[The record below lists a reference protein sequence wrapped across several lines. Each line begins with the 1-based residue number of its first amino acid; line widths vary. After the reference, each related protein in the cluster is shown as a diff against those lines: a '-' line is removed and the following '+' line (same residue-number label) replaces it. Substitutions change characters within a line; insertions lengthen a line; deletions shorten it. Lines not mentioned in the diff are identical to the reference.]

1 MRQLYPRQW
10 WSDIDRVMRQMS
22 PTAAARVQR
31 EGRSTPG
38 SRAIFIGAAMRI
50 LGRPAEYAVRLM
62 EEADR
67 AGLYDAPRWTGGQDE

>member
-10 WSDIDRVMRQMS
+10 WTDINRVMRCMS
-22 PTAAARVQR
+22 PTAAGRVRR

-38 SRAIFIGAAMRI
+38 SRALFIGAAMRI
-50 LGRPAEYAVRLM
+50 LEKPAEYAVRLM

-67 AGLYDAPRWTGGQDE
+67 VGLYESPRWTGGQDE